1 MGLLL
6 YLVGL
11 LALIS
16 GIHKLR
22 KRIRAGA
29 AASGAAAAPAA
40 AIAEVVV
47 GASVVAASAAG
58 VSRTAVAPWVVVVAL
73 AVILVSL
80 LTQVR
85 RALLIRDQRI
95 ESEAERLEQH
105 MKKD

>member
-16 GIHKLR
+16 GVHKLR
-22 KRIRAGA
+22 KRIRAGS
-29 AASGAAAAPAA
+29 AASAT

-47 GASVVAASAAG
+47 GASVVLASAAG
-58 VSRTAVAPWVVVVAL
+58 VSRTRAAPWLVAAAL

-80 LTQVR
+80 YTQVR
-85 RALLIRDQRI
+85 RAVLISDQRL

-105 MKKD
+105 VKRTN

>member
-16 GIHKLR
+16 GVHKLR
-22 KRIRAGA
+22 KRIRAGSA
-29 AASGAAAAPAA
+29 ISAN

-47 GASVVAASAAG
+47 GASVVLASAVG
-58 VSRTAVAPWVVVVAL
+58 VSRTPAAPWVAVAAL
-73 AVILVSL
+73 AVVLVSL
-80 LTQVR
+80 YTQVR
-85 RALLIRDQRI
+85 RAVLIRDQRL

-105 MKKD
+105 VKRMD